1 MNKGFA
7 LFNQKLREKFGV
19 VSSDEITKNNEVDE
33 LSRKT
38 ELMTQH
44 LSKLTG
50 EFAKSF
56 KASQSYRLFNL
67 ISFEFVWILSF
78 FDNFCE
84 FS

>member
-56 KASQSYRLFNL
+56 KASQKMKEL
-67 ISFEFVWILSF
+67 
-78 FDNFCE
+78 
-84 FS
+84 

>member
-44 LSKLTG
+44 LFKLTG
-50 EFAKSF
+50 EFHKSF
-56 KASQSYRLFNL
+56 KASQSNRLFNL